1 MNEQSEIR
9 NLKGIGAK
17 TEELFHKMGIFTI
30 GDLLRYYP
38 RGYDVYEEPV
48 SVGELEEGKISTVK
62 GVIYGRVQVEIADR
76 YGKTAVMVLPIAAVV
91 HNYLLTASVIFIS

>member
-17 TEELFHKMGIFTI
+17 TEKLFHKMGIFTI

-48 SVGELEEGKISTVK
+48 SVGEL
-62 GVIYGRVQVEIADR
+62 
-76 YGKTAVMVLPIAAVV
+76 TA
-91 HNYLLTASVIFIS
+91 HS

>member
-30 GDLLRYYP
+30 GDLLRCYHLQS
-38 RGYDVYEEPV
+38 GYDVYEARAGKQEK
-48 SVGELEEGKISTVK
+48 LERRKDQHWW
-62 GVIYGRVQVEIADR
+62 QV
-76 YGKTAVMVLPIAAVV
+76 
-91 HNYLLTASVIFIS
+91 

>member
-48 SVGELEEGKISTVK
+48 SVGELEEGKISYVFPLPRRDASRDATVS
-62 GVIYGRVQVEIADR
+62 A
-76 YGKTAVMVLPIAAVV
+76 
-91 HNYLLTASVIFIS
+91 